1 MIEPR
6 EQIDKT
12 AMLKLALNQGN
23 FISESAHKKALES
36 LASLDFPNRKTE
48 DWKYTRTTKIAN
60 TSWLPQSIFSKDI
73 SSYQIADLDAN
84 VLVFINGEFVEEL
97 STITAQDGVAIQPIN
112 KAENIEQLGFDSL
125 ASKEDIFTPLN
136 TAFALT
142 GAFIHVSKKV
152 KANKPIHIIN
162 VTQGAHT
169 AAQTRHFIVV
179 EPLAEAHIVESF
191 YSDETL
197 TLSNSVSE
205 FIVKEGASLSYDKI
219 QYSSLSN
226 HHVCTEYVHQENNSN
241 FTINTITLN
250 GGWVRNGLNIV
261 VDGQNC
267 TTKLNGLYLLK
278 DNQHVDN
285 HTKVDHKQPHCNSYE
300 LYKGVADDNS
310 TAVFNGKVFVREDAQ
325 KIQAFQ
331 QNNNIVMSANA
342 SINAKPEL
350 EIYADDVKCSHGSTT
365 GQFDEEA
372 VFYLRARGVS
382 EDSAR
387 KLLIAAFANDV
398 IEHIQLDAVKTK
410 VYELLKQRFGWSF

>member
-23 FISESAHKKALES
+23 FISESAHKNALKS
-36 LASLDFPNRKTE
+36 LASLDFPTRKTE

-97 STITAQDGVAIQPIN
+97 SNITVQDGVTIQPIN

-125 ASKEDIFTPLN
+125 ASNEDIFTPLN

-142 GAFIHVSKKV
+142 GAFIRVSKKV

-169 AAQTRHFIVV
+169 AAQTRHFIVT
-179 EPLAEAHIVESF
+179 EPLSEAHIVESF

-197 TLSNSVSE
+197 TFSNTVSE

-219 QYSSLSN
+219 QHSSLSN
-226 HHVCTEYVHQENNSN
+226 HHVCTEYVQQDSNSN

-250 GGWVRNGLNIV
+250 GGWVRNCLNIV

-267 TTKLNGLYLLK
+267 STKLNGLYLLK

-398 IEHIQLDAVKTK
+398 IEHIQIDAVKTK
-410 VYELLKQRFGWSF
+410 VYELLKERFGWSF

>member
-23 FISESAHKKALES
+23 FISESAHKKALENV
-36 LASLDFPNRKTE
+36 ASLDFPTRKTE
-48 DWKYTRTTKIAN
+48 DWKYTRITKIAN

-73 SSYQIADLDAN
+73 SSYHIADLDTN

-97 STITAQDGVAIQPIN
+97 STITVQDGVTIQPIN

-142 GAFIHVSKKV
+142 GAFILVSKKV

-162 VTQGAHT
+162 VTQGTHT
-169 AAQTRHFIVV
+169 AAQTRHFIVT

-219 QYSSLSN
+219 QYSGLSN
-226 HHVCTEYVHQENNSN
+226 HHVCTEYVRQENNSN
-241 FTINTITLN
+241 FTINTITLK

-398 IEHIQLDAVKTK
+398 IEHIQIDAVKTK
-410 VYELLKQRFGWSF
+410 VYELLKERFGWSF